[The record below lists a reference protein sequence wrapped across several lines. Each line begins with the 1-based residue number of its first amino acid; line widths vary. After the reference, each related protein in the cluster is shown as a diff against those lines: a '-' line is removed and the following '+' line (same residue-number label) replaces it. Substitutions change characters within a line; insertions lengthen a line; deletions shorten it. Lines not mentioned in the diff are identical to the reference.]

1 MYYKLVMNT
10 SMRKIFVL
18 YKEKLVNISVFI
30 RQGTLDP
37 TLVIS
42 STKLVHIVEYMT
54 LISNFL
60 IFRT

>member
-10 SMRKIFVL
+10 CMRKIFVL